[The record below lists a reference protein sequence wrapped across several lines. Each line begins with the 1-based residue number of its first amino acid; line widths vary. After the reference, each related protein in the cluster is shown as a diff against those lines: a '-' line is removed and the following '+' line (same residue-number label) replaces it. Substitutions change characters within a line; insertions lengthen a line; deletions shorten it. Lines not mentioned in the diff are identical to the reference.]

1 MLKLRG
7 LLFWSKNMKTTTI
20 ATTEANA
27 VKTLIDAGFLP
38 KEVSE
43 ISDLETLKTIFT
55 ELKPAS
61 NSTVS

>member
-7 LLFWSKNMKTTTI
+7 LLFWSKNMKTTPI
-20 ATTEANA
+20 ATSETDAI
-27 VKTLIDAGFLP
+27 KTLIDAGFLP

-43 ISDLETLKTIFT
+43 IGDREALQTIFT
-55 ELKPAS
+55 DLKSAS